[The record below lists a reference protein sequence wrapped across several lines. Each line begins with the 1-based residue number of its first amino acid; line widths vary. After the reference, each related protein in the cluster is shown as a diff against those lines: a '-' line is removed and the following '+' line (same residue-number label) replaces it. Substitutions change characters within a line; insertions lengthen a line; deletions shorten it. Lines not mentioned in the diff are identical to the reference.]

1 MLCFWSAAPPIVCS
15 RRCLLRA
22 APGVCAREG
31 VARVSRTNPPMGLP
45 PRRERRAED
54 AGRAVCAC
62 SVTCFCGI
70 DVLLVVEFI
79 SEDLSYIVKKKKVLY
94 VFLAL
99 KYSKVINSSV
109 CIYLS
114 LLSLSVNSVQICDSV
129 SNVFNSDHQLAI

>member
-1 MLCFWSAAPPIVCS
+1 M
-15 RRCLLRA
+15 
-22 APGVCAREG
+22 
-31 VARVSRTNPPMGLP
+31 
-45 PRRERRAED
+45 
-54 AGRAVCAC
+54 
-62 SVTCFCGI
+62 TCFCGI

-99 KYSKVINSSV
+99 KYSRMINSSV

-114 LLSLSVNSVQICDSV
+114 LLSLNINSVQICDSV